1 MVTKEDAL
9 QVIAE
14 SIWKRGEVKQQSLYP
29 SDVSNNN
36 SLYSQASDIL
46 EEYFTHYDM
55 VWLKRGETVL
65 IKTYTS
71 EDGLGAVILTDKDIS
86 EEYVV
91 KL

>member
-14 SIWKRGEVKQQSLYP
+14 SIWKCGEVKRQSLYP